1 MKCSIMHIIWV
12 FTVCGNTCLGV
23 SGLQMVDP
31 TSGMSVFMAV
41 IMVALTSFE
50 KKSEHTGT
58 IHIYLY
64 PRYEAYRGYIV
75 FTSSVIVFVCLFVC
89 L

>member
-31 TSGMSVFMAV
+31 TSEISVFMAI

-50 KKSEHTGT
+50 KNQNILVLYIYIYTPGT
-58 IHIYLY
+58 KHI
-64 PRYEAYRGYIV
+64 GDI
-75 FTSSVIVFVCLFVC
+75 
-89 L
+89 